1 MSKTVVTLAYVREQ
15 LRAELIHR
23 IKLMRTYH
31 HAYLRALREGHE
43 NATYYLGVVY
53 EARRIAEVIY
63 DLYQD
68 AMGRGRFCHAA
79 RRHARDARMIAR
91 LKEGR

>member
-31 HAYLRALREGHE
+31 HAYLRC
-43 NATYYLGVVY
+43 VY
-53 EARRIAEVIY
+53 EARRIVGVIY

-79 RRHARDARMIAR
+79 RRHARDARMVAR